1 MSRNTNQLSVAEL
14 LARNGQQPATGGGRR
29 RRGGRGVPVEE
40 LSGDLPVVENGASAH
55 AAPDTD
61 DAPAGY
67 DAGGPGGYAPDGYA
81 GEQVSY
87 PVPDANYSP
96 MSGPISVYN
105 PLAPYGDPGAGDAPA
120 RLGDPSGGSWPEPAP
135 APEAEDTRPAGR
147 RRRRAEPDEESD
159 GDGANRSWETGPPAA
174 GGGRAARRRAAE
186 AAEAAAAAEAV
197 AEAARQAAPEAPAEY
212 GRPDFG
218 GFAPDFAAPDF
229 GSPAAA
235 PDFGRPDA
243 GPSWPDRTPGFEAG
257 PPRLGPPGMAPTET
271 WQPPD
276 PGPVPENRPEL
287 QRRRRGA
294 NAVPEPAP
302 WPEDQRRPEDA
313 AAEQATVMWPAA
325 EPAQRPQFGPPP
337 VEESWHRPGFGP
349 GGHEG
354 HPAPPAPGYPEPDGP
369 GDFAA
374 GFDSGSYAT
383 DMFATDVHGPMPPVP
398 GPMPRDL
405 GPETG
410 DFESD
415 FASEPD
421 LYDEREESEESG
433 ESASRLGRGRAA
445 LTGRLGAASGK
456 FTGTRKFAEARERLT
471 GRDRAENGDGAP
483 VDPRKQ
489 WIMLGVQSV
498 GAALVG
504 MVLFKGFEQLW
515 EMQPLA
521 ALALAVVVILG
532 LVALVRIL
540 RRTDDMFSTVIAVVV
555 GVFVTLGPLAFLLST
570 G

>member
-14 LARNGQQPATGGGRR
+14 LARNGQQPTASGGRR
-29 RRGGRGVPVEE
+29 RRGGRGVSVEE

-61 DAPAGY
+61 DPPAEY
-67 DAGGPGGYAPDGYA
+67 AAGPSGADGYAPDGYA
-81 GEQVSY
+81 GEHLPY
-87 PVPDANYSP
+87 PAPDPNYSP

-105 PLAPYGDPGAGDAPA
+105 PLAPYGSDPGAGDAPA
-120 RLGDPSGGSWPEPAP
+120 RLGDPSGGSWPEQQPP
-135 APEAEDTRPAGR
+135 PEDDASRSAGG
-147 RRRRAEPDEESD
+147 RRRRAEPDDDFDNESA
-159 GDGANRSWETGPPAA
+159 GANRTWEPGPPTP

-186 AAEAAAAAEAV
+186 AAEAAAAAESA
-197 AEAARQAAPEAPAEY
+197 AEVARQSAPEEY
-212 GRPDFG
+212 GRPGDFG
-218 GFAPDFAAPDF
+218 GFAPDFGSPDYGPPAAP
-229 GSPAAA
+229 
-235 PDFGRPDA
+235 PDFGRPDS
-243 GPSWPDRTPGFEAG
+243 GPSWPDRAPGFEAG
-257 PPRLGPPGMAPTET
+257 PPRLGPPGAAPTET
-271 WQPPD
+271 WQPPE
-276 PGPVPENRPEL
+276 PGPAPDSRPKLE
-287 QRRRRGA
+287 RRRRGA
-294 NAVPEPAP
+294 SPVPEPAP
-302 WPEDQRRPEDA
+302 WPDHQPRPEEQVF
-313 AAEQATVMWPAA
+313 EQATVMWPVA
-325 EPAQRPQFGPPP
+325 EQDQRPPFGPPGVDAP
-337 VEESWHRPGFGP
+337 SREEPWHRPGRGP

-354 HPAPPAPGYPEPDGP
+354 HPAPADPGFPDPGGP
-369 GDFAA
+369 TDFGS
-374 GFDSGSYAT
+374 GFGDSGSYAT
-383 DMFATDVHGPMPPVP
+383 DMFATDVHGPMRPVSGPVP
-398 GPMPRDL
+398 RDR

-415 FASEPD
+415 FAPEPD
-421 LYDEREESEESG
+421 RYEDREEAE
-433 ESASRLGRGRAA
+433 SRLARGRAA
-445 LTGRLGAASGK
+445 LTGRLGVAGGK
-456 FTGTRKFAEARERLT
+456 FAGARERLA
-471 GRDRAENGDGAP
+471 GRERAEDSDAP

-540 RRTDDMFSTVIAVVV
+540 RRTDDIFSTVIAVVV